1 MLRETGEGV
10 IAVKNGREYGPFHG
24 IHTPKRICE
33 MTDWDLQRIGMRVEM
48 LDLNYDDRYVNWL
61 SVGHPPTLPTTW
73 RGKALTRRNPQA
85 SGPELEF
92 SNDR

>member
-61 SVGHPPTLPTTW
+61 SVGHPPDLADDLARKGIDP
-73 RGKALTRRNPQA
+73 KKP
-85 SGPELEF
+85 SGFRAGIGILK
-92 SNDR
+92 